1 MAKNKKKSTAPATVT
16 TVAPRHIS
24 SESENSDNDEQ
35 RSHSRT
41 STSSVEDTQVKENG
55 TTTAN
60 TGYSFISRV
69 SSIPLIHDSV
79 TTLHTYAK
87 DNRYSRFA
95 LDKAGSAVSTVN
107 KYTEGIQPRLQ
118 PHIAKVDQLATK
130 SIDFIEG
137 TFPIV
142 KEPTSVIV
150 DQVKKPVVYVNETS
164 KNAYNQI
171 QTTID
176 THVAAPVR
184 SVTSS
189 IASTA
194 TSTVNKVTSTA
205 VSTRDQITTTAVT
218 TRDQITT
225 AASSRANIIATEVNT
240 RATPLVDG
248 FENVVNRFLPANADD
263 EKTTAG
269 QSNQATRVVDI
280 GRSVSVRVSNRVV
293 VAVAPVT
300 KSAQEFKA
308 AAEKNTVVVK
318 SKDQINALNTRL
330 NSVIDSL
337 RVHTKELS
345 EHVQNVPRVAS
356 TQVSEL
362 SGKVITEI
370 ESLSAYL
377 KEHGP
382 TLPDYVQV
390 RLQPLV
396 AFVNE
401 RIVVVKGEFGKT
413 DISAVQKARNVLYLT
428 TEQTLPILQNAADE
442 IRTSL
447 AGYQVKAQE
456 GVHKGFEKAK
466 EINSS
471 VALASHR
478 AAHSVRVI
486 LVGK

>member
-1 MAKNKKKSTAPATVT
+1 MGKKAKKSQAP
-16 TVAPRHIS
+16 VAPVAQAPIHNS
-24 SESENSDNDEQ
+24 SDSDNSDNDE

-41 STSSVEDTQVKENG
+41 STSSVEESQVKENG
-55 TTTAN
+55 VNSSGTTN
-60 TGYSFISRV
+60 YSFISRV
-69 SSIPLIHDSV
+69 SSIPLIKDGV
-79 TTLHTYAK
+79 TTLHSYAK
-87 DNRYSRFA
+87 DNKYSKYA
-95 LDKAGSAVSTVN
+95 LDTAASTVSTVN
-107 KYTEGIQPRLQ
+107 KYTEGIQPHLQ
-118 PHIAKVDQLATK
+118 PHIARVDQLATK

-176 THVAAPVR
+176 TRVAAPVR

-189 IASTA
+189 IANTA
-194 TSTVNKVTSTA
+194 TSTVNKVTTTA
-205 VSTRDQITTTAVT
+205 ASTRDQITTTAVT
-218 TRDQITT
+218 TRDQITNAATST
-225 AASSRANIIATEVNT
+225 ANSIATEVNT

-248 FENVVNRFLPANADD
+248 FENVVNRFLPATADN
-263 EKTTAG
+263 EKTAAG
-269 QSNQATRVVDI
+269 QTNQATRVVDI

-293 VAVAPVT
+293 VAVSPVT
-300 KSAQEFKA
+300 ERAQELKA

-318 SKDQINALNTRL
+318 SKDQINALNVRL
-330 NSVIDSL
+330 NTVIDSL
-337 RVHTKELS
+337 RVHTEKLS
-345 EHVQNVPRVAS
+345 EQVQKVPKVAS

-362 SGKVITEI
+362 STKVIAEI

-377 KEHGP
+377 KEHSP
-382 TLPDYVQV
+382 TLPDYVQI

-396 AFVNE
+396 TFVNQ
-401 RIVVVKGEFGKT
+401 RIDVVKDEFGKT

-428 TEQTLPILQNAADE
+428 TEQTLPILQSAAEE
-442 IRTSL
+442 IKASL

-456 GVHKGFEKAK
+456 GVHKGFVKAK
-466 EINSS
+466 EINST
-471 VALASHR
+471 VTLASHR